1 MALTHTTPSADD
13 LLGQPIPQEEAATQ
27 DAALNR
33 VLECLTAVGVNAQL
47 IKRLAIQCETKPD
60 PSAER
65 LWYPPQLVIYADAG
79 WRVATVTIGPRSGSY
94 MVELVRVG
102 ADNEPQAD
110 RVEVVPACL
119 PARVAFL
126 VAQNAGVPV

>member
-1 MALTHTTPSADD
+1 
-13 LLGQPIPQEEAATQ
+13 
-27 DAALNR
+27 
-33 VLECLTAVGVNAQL
+33 
-47 IKRLAIQCETKPD
+47 
-60 PSAER
+60 
-65 LWYPPQLVIYADAG
+65 
-79 WRVATVTIGPRSGSY
+79 VTIGPRSGSY